1 MLLCA
6 FGTAQASAQNE
17 VSQELLEL
25 SEDQR
30 NAAFTRLLR
39 ASDLKCDQ
47 VVRTL
52 FAGAVLGLDDWEAL
66 CRNRNSYSLNLFAG
80 LAFTETSL
88 REKGRTMANET
99 RSRQENTP
107 SCARCGAA
115 MRPVAHV
122 PAFGREPQRD
132 AFECAECGHVES
144 FIRESRT

>member
-1 MLLCA
+1 MVEKVCARTGWFTILLCA
-6 FGTAQASAQNE
+6 LGTAQASAQNA

-30 NAAFTRLLR
+30 SAAFPRLLR
-39 ASDLKCDQ
+39 ASDQKRDQ
-47 VVRTL
+47 VIRTL

-66 CRNRNSYSLNLFAG
+66 CRSRNSYSLNPFAG

-107 SCARCGAA
+107 FVRTLWCGNAPSSARSCV
-115 MRPVAHV
+115 RP
-122 PAFGREPQRD
+122 
-132 AFECAECGHVES
+132 
-144 FIRESRT
+144 

>member
-1 MLLCA
+1 MVEKVCARTGWFTMLLCA
-6 FGTAQASAQNE
+6 LGTAQASAQNA

-30 NAAFTRLLR
+30 NAAFIRLLR
-39 ASDLKCDQ
+39 ASDQKRDQ

-52 FAGAVLGLDDWEAL
+52 
-66 CRNRNSYSLNLFAG
+66 
-80 LAFTETSL
+80 
-88 REKGRTMANET
+88 
-99 RSRQENTP
+99 
-107 SCARCGAA
+107 

-122 PAFGREPQRD
+122 PAFGREPPRD